1 MREILSD
8 KEMQDIFEYN
18 SDDIENRYLQ
28 RDGWVKTL
36 NKSGEPTVMPNNGLK
51 SQKELWTIL
60 AFATWKKVFKMNI

>member
-36 NKSGEPTVMPNNGLK
+36 NKSGEPPVMPNNGLK